1 MASQTA
7 VETTVTDLGI
17 EVINKSN
24 DGGRNPEVK
33 KYRRKNIIHL
43 WEFLLELLA
52 NDNLCTIICWSR
64 KEFKEFQL
72 KRPEEVARR
81 WGLLRRRRKGMNY
94 EKLSRALRFYYGQG
108 IIQKVPGQRFTYKFD
123 KLPYRYDP
131 EVSQSWYQERK
142 KISSDKST
150 SCLSGQSLLSSS
162 FKQSTLAR
170 AQIPLGSSSSPSL
183 IPSAARSTKASQVT
197 TQRLSPQI
205 CISSNLSKITLK
217 ASVPLL
223 FPKQDLLNFPTKS
236 IPVSVI
242 KRIAS
247 NP

>member
-1 MASQTA
+1 MFIWSIKLLKVGVKDAKAEKLLDVETNESFFLFFFHQTTA
-7 VETTVTDLGI
+7 MKVETTVTDLGI

-24 DGGRNPEVK
+24 DGSRNPEVK

-108 IIQKVPGQRFTYKFD
+108 IIQKVSTVVMKCLLIDGYTY
-123 KLPYRYDP
+123 
-131 EVSQSWYQERK
+131 S
-142 KISSDKST
+142 
-150 SCLSGQSLLSSS
+150 
-162 FKQSTLAR
+162 
-170 AQIPLGSSSSPSL
+170 
-183 IPSAARSTKASQVT
+183 
-197 TQRLSPQI
+197 
-205 CISSNLSKITLK
+205 
-217 ASVPLL
+217 
-223 FPKQDLLNFPTKS
+223 
-236 IPVSVI
+236 
-242 KRIAS
+242 
-247 NP
+247 